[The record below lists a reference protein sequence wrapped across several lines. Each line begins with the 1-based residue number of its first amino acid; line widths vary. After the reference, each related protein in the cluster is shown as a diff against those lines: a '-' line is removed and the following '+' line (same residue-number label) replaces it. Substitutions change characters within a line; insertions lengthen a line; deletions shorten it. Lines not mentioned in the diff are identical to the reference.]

1 MADNENEDPGKTGG
15 EPALTQ
21 EQHDAAMA
29 DKYRAQLKPPASG
42 SDTASVEG
50 DDKGG
55 KPERPEGI
63 PEKFWDAEKGEVR
76 ILDLV
81 KSYTELEK
89 TRGKPAE
96 PPKAGE
102 EGNGEGD
109 GKGEGEGDEGKTPVD
124 MATLSATIATHR
136 EAMTEKLVAGK
147 PLEDSDYKPFE
158 DIGFSRDDIDAF
170 VEGQKALG
178 QLARAEVFKEA
189 GGEDA
194 YKAMIEWARETYSDD
209 EVAVYDRD
217 INSGDPAVRLNAAR
231 GLAARYAQAN
241 GKVGRSV
248 TSKGSE
254 RGAEMYRSKAEMVK
268 DMSNP
273 DYAKD
278 QAFRDRVARKV
289 RASYAAGVDLR
300 K

>member
-1 MADNENEDPGKTGG
+1 MAENENPDKGG
-15 EPALTQ
+15 EELTP
-21 EQHDAAMA
+21 EQRDAALA
-29 DKYRAQLKPPASG
+29 EKYRSQQRPPASG

-50 DDKGG
+50 EQNKGE
-55 KPERPEGI
+55 KPARPEGV

-89 TRGKPAE
+89 SRAKPDGKEGEGKEAE
-96 PPKAGE
+96 GK
-102 EGNGEGD
+102 EGD
-109 GKGEGEGDEGKTPVD
+109 GKEGDGKEGEGKAPVD
-124 MATLSATIATHR
+124 MAALSATIATHR

-158 DIGFSRDDIDAF
+158 DIGLSRDDVDAF

-178 QLARAEVFKEA
+178 QLARAEVFKET

-194 YKAMIEWARETYSDD
+194 YKAMIDWARETYSAD

-241 GKVGRSV
+241 GKDGKSV
-248 TSKGSE
+248 TQKGSE

-278 QAFRDRVARKV
+278 QAFRDRVAQKV

-300 K
+300 R

>member
-1 MADNENEDPGKTGG
+1 MAENEDSGKTGDVV
-15 EPALTQ
+15 LTQ

-29 DKYRAQLKPPASG
+29 EKYRAQGKPPASG
-42 SDTASVEG
+42 SDTASIEG
-50 DDKGG
+50 DDKDRGG
-55 KPERPEGI
+55 KPERPEGV

-76 ILDLV
+76 IHDLV

-89 TRGKPAE
+89 SRAKP
-96 PPKAGE
+96 AGE
-102 EGNGEGD
+102 EGEEDSGEGD
-109 GKGEGEGDEGKTPVD
+109 GEGEGEGDEGKAPVD
-124 MATLSATIATHR
+124 MAALSATIATHR

-158 DIGFSRDDIDAF
+158 DIGLSRDDIDAF

-217 INSGDPAVRLNAAR
+217 VNSNDRAVRLNAAR

-241 GKVGRSV
+241 GKDGKSV
-248 TSKGSE
+248 TRKGSE

-268 DMSNP
+268 DMSSP
-273 DYAKD
+273 DYGKD
-278 QAFRDRVARKV
+278 EAFRERVAQKV
-289 RASYAAGVDLR
+289 RASYAAGIDLR